1 MPGQWAVLAAA
12 CGYLLFLFAIAYFG
26 DRQRAQGRSI
36 IANPYIYTL
45 SLGVYATSWT
55 FFGSVGRA
63 ATWGMSFLAIYLG
76 PTIMAFFFW
85 FLLRKLLRICKENN
99 VTTLADFLALRYGK
113 GPAIGALATIAMLL
127 ALVPYNGLQLTS
139 VSETFLILTKGDA
152 SAAYTAPIY
161 QDTGLYVALIMA
173 AFSILF
179 GARHLDPTER
189 HEGMVAAMAF
199 ESVAK
204 LAVFLVIGILVTFV
218 LFNGWGDIWS
228 RICRSP
234 QFCDLPRLD
243 TGPLDSYVAIFV
255 QTVLAMFAIVFLPRQ
270 FHMAVVENTDEKHLL
285 TAMWL
290 LPLYLL
296 LINLFVVPVA
306 FGGLLLGLPAAA
318 ADTFVLRIPLES
330 GRPYVAM
337 LAFLGGLSASTAMV
351 ATSAIAVSTMLL
363 NSLIMPLA
371 VRIKLEPYLTPHLL
385 TVKRACILF
394 IVLLGY
400 ASYRLIGHSIMLVDM
415 GLIAFCGIMQVVPA
429 ILGAMYWKKATRF
442 GAITGL
448 ALGILSCGYM
458 LVFPY
463 LVHAGWFP
471 QSILTQGPF
480 GLAFLSPVAFLGLTG
495 LDYLSH
501 AFFWSMFVNV
511 GAFVA
516 VSWLTAPTP
525 VEEEQARH
533 FVDVFKFR
541 EELPRGT
548 RFTHVPTLEQFTRFM
563 TKFVGKAR
571 AFDARQSFLQEV
583 HLPEREW
590 GDQEKMNLAVFVE
603 RTIAASIGPAAARV
617 IVDGYLTSIGSRMEH
632 VFDLFGQISSS
643 LEESQEQLKRR
654 VAELSVLYEAAQ
666 KLTSSLYLPDLI
678 EGVLDLLVERL
689 LVERCA
695 VRLLDHENCLAIK
708 SFRGLPPQ
716 QARQARTV
724 PEMRSLLG
732 QCLLTPQVVSVS
744 DSSIVLD
751 RLEGL
756 LEEEA
761 MNSFVL
767 APITTETLA
776 MGVLSAASS
785 QKGYFAREHVDFF
798 QSLARQMGLAVRSAQ
813 LVAHEIRN
821 PVYAIDGFAHRLC
834 KKLPQDSDTHKYAEI
849 IIKEAHRLQH
859 LVNEV
864 VETAVIFIPREEE
877 HDLNEVIKGGL
888 GLIHSVIEAKKISLE
903 MELAP
908 ELPPLTMDVGNM
920 KRVILQL
927 ATNALEAMAPG
938 GTLTLITSVEGGKV
952 VFQVRDTGKGIPAS
966 VLPHIFDTVFSSKP
980 GGPGLGLPIVRK
992 IIVRHQGEITIDS
1005 QENVGTTV
1013 TVRLPAAKLKKVPTG
1028 PAPQ

>member
-1 MPGQWAVLAAA
+1 MPEQWAVVAAA

-26 DRQRAQGRSI
+26 DRRRAQGRSI

-113 GPAIGALATIAMLL
+113 GPVIGALATIGMLL
-127 ALVPYNGLQLTS
+127 ALVPYNGLQLKS
-139 VSETFLILTKGDA
+139 VSETFLILTRADA
-152 SAAYTAPIY
+152 GVPYAAPIY
-161 QDTGLYVALIMA
+161 LDTGLYVALIMA

-179 GARHLDPTER
+179 GARHLDPSER

-199 ESVAK
+199 ESLAK
-204 LAVFLVIGILVTFV
+204 LAIFLVIGILVTFA
-218 LFNGWGDIWS
+218 LFHGWGEIWS
-228 RICRSP
+228 RVCQEP
-234 QFCDLPRLD
+234 QFCDLPRVN

-255 QTVLAMFAIVFLPRQ
+255 QTVLAMSAIVFLPRQ

-296 LINLFVVPVA
+296 LINLFVLPVA
-306 FGGLLLGLPAAA
+306 YGGLLLGLPRGE
-318 ADTFVLRIPLES
+318 ADTFVLRIPLQS
-330 GRPYVAM
+330 GRPYLAL

-351 ATSAIAVSTMLL
+351 ATSAVAVSTMLL

-385 TVKRACILF
+385 TIKRACILF

-415 GLIAFCGIMQVVPA
+415 GLIAFCGIMQVVPSM
-429 ILGAMYWKKATRF
+429 LGAMYWKKATRL
-442 GAITGL
+442 GAIAGL
-448 ALGILSCGYM
+448 ALGILVCGYM

-463 LVHAGWFP
+463 LIQAGWFSR
-471 QSILTQGPF
+471 SILASGPF
-480 GLAFLSPVAFLGLTG
+480 GLAFLSPVAFLGLSG

-501 AFFWSMFVNV
+501 AFFWSMFCNI
-511 GAFVA
+511 GAFLA
-516 VSWLTAPTP
+516 VSWLTTPTP

-533 FVDVFKFR
+533 FVDVFEFQ
-541 EELPRGT
+541 EERPRST
-548 RFTHVPTLEQFTRFM
+548 RFTYVPTLEQFTRFM
-563 TKFVGKAR
+563 AKFVGEAR
-571 AFDARQSFLQEV
+571 ATAARQDFLQEMRT
-583 HLPEREW
+583 PEREW

-603 RTIAASIGPAAARV
+603 RTIAGSIGPAAARV

-632 VFDLFGQISSS
+632 VFDLFGQVSSS

-654 VAELSVLYEAAQ
+654 LAELSILYEAAQ
-666 KLTSSLYLPDLI
+666 RLTSSLYLPDLI

-689 LVERCA
+689 GVERGA
-695 VRLLDHENCLAIK
+695 VRLLDHENYLAIK

-716 QARQARTV
+716 QAGEARSI

-756 LEEEA
+756 LEDEA
-761 MNSFVL
+761 MASFVL

-821 PVYAIDGFAHRLC
+821 PVYAIDGFAHRLA
-834 KKLPQDSDTHKYAEI
+834 KRLPPDSEAHRYAEI

-859 LVNEV
+859 MVNEV

-888 GLIHSVIEAKKISLE
+888 GLIRTAIEEKKVLLE
-903 MELAP
+903 LELAP
-908 ELPPLTMDVGNM
+908 ELPPLTMDVGNI

-927 ATNALEAMAPG
+927 ATNALEAMEPG
-938 GTLTLITSVEGGKV
+938 GTLTFKTSAAEGKV
-952 VFQVRDTGKGIPAS
+952 VLQVRDNGKGIPAN
-966 VLPHIFDTVFSSKP
+966 LMPHIFDTFFSSKP

-992 IIVRHQGEITIDS
+992 IIAHHQGEISIDS

-1013 TVRLPAAKLKKVPTG
+1013 TVRLPAAKPKNAASDIARK
-1028 PAPQ
+1028 